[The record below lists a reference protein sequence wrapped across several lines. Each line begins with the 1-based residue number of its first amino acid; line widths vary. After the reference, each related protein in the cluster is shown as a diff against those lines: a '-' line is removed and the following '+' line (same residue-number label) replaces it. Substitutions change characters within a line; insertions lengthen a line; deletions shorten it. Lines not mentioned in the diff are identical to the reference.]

1 MVHTII
7 ITSCYFFH
15 TRYDI
20 KNTTR
25 AVMTAVI
32 INVTK
37 KVIAIAPSLFTPSLF
52 TPSLFTPACVVDNDS
67 HWLGSEKN
75 REP

>member
-7 ITSCYFFH
+7 ITSCYFFN

-37 KVIAIAPSLFTPSLF
+37 KVMAIAPSLFTP
-52 TPSLFTPACVVDNDS
+52 ACAADDDS
-67 HWLGSEKN
+67 HWLGSEKTEN
-75 REP
+75 RD